1 MQRSNEGVKERFEL
15 AIIIFN
21 SVLIVYRAVCLRPS
35 VRACVLARVCVYLVC
50 ILLYD
55 HIRPDFFQCGQV
67 SYLR

>member
-1 MQRSNEGVKERFEL
+1 MQRSNEGVKERFEP

-21 SVLIVYRAVCLRPS
+21 SVLIAYRAVCLRPS
-35 VRACVLARVCVYLVC
+35 VRACLRVCVYLVC

-67 SYLR
+67 SYPR